1 MANKTLVVYYSWSAT
16 TATMAELVKN
26 VTQSE
31 MVELTVADEVFPSDM
46 YATAD
51 IAKQQLATGQL
62 PPLTTVL
69 PDFFQYDTIYVGGP
83 VWGGQVATPVAS
95 FLSQLGQFN
104 GTIVPFYTDA
114 GTPGNYEADFKRQV
128 AATATIKPGLGLTA
142 RQLQDITPATKTI
155 QAWA

>member
-31 MVELTVADEVFPSDM
+31 VAELTVADEVFPSDM

-62 PPLTTVL
+62 PALTTVL
-69 PDFFQYDTIYVGGP
+69 PDLSQYDTIYVGGP
-83 VWGGQVATPVAS
+83 VWGGQVATPVAT
-95 FLSQLGQFN
+95 FLSQLGQFK
-104 GTIVPFYTDA
+104 GTLVPFYTDA
-114 GTPGNYEADFKRQV
+114 GTPGAYEADFKRQV
-128 AATATIKPGLGLTA
+128 AAAMTVKPGLGMTA
-142 RQLQDITPATKTI
+142 RQLQAVTQATQTI